1 MKFKSIELQK
11 HDGVSQGLAL
21 LEDGTPVWV
30 LLREA
35 ERGNEDGGHTL
46 IVFDIPI
53 DMSAAPEA
61 MKRLQTQALNE
72 KNRRVP

>member
-1 MKFKSIELQK
+1 MKFKSINLQK

-35 ERGNEDGGHTL
+35 ERETEDAGHTL
-46 IVFDIPI
+46 IVFDIPV
-53 DMSAAPEA
+53 DMSGAPSA
-61 MKRLQTQALNE
+61 MNRLQAYALAE
-72 KNRRVP
+72 KNRHTP